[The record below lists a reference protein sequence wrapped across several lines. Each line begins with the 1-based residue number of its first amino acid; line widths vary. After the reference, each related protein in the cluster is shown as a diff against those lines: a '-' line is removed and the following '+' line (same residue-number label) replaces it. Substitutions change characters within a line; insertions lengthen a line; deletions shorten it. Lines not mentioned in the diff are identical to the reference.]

1 MPNIAITKIKAK
13 GIQIGQVKTNKT
25 TNQGLIL

>member
-25 TNQGLIL
+25 TNQVFIL